1 VTQAHSIQASIA
13 RKRDG
18 GALDR
23 GEIDAWIRGVTD
35 RTIPDYQSAALL
47 MAIFLR
53 GMSREET
60 VALTEA
66 MLASGRRLE
75 WKGVG
80 HPTVDKHSTG
90 GVGDKVSIALAP
102 WVASCGAVVPMLAG
116 RGLGHTGGTL
126 DKLEAIPGFRAR
138 LSAAEFEGQVRR
150 IGVAISGQSDDL
162 APADGALYALRDAT
176 GTVESIPLIVSSV
189 VSKKTASGAA
199 AVVFD
204 VKCGAGAFMR
214 TREEARSLARD
225 LMDVTRAMG
234 RNARAF
240 VTSMDQPLGSAIGNA
255 NETAEA
261 IEVLHQRAPADLTL
275 LTRTLGAAMLVAA
288 GVARERHEAEAR
300 LDRALELGEAMKCAE
315 RFIQA
320 QGGDPRV
327 VTDPSRMARAKTE
340 TKVLA
345 PRSGFVSALDGGALG
360 RLLVSMGGGRRTKE
374 DSVDASV
381 GIRLLRKVGDPVTA
395 GEPVALI
402 EAHRDAP
409 DWAAAA
415 ASAYAFGEARVE
427 PPALVL
433 DDLTK

>member
-1 VTQAHSIQASIA
+1 VPPAHSIQASIV

-18 GALDR
+18 HALDR
-23 GEIDAWIRGVTD
+23 GDIESWIHGVAGGTV
-35 RTIPDYQSAALL
+35 PEYQTAALL

-53 GMSREET
+53 GMSREEI

-66 MLASGRRLE
+66 LLRSGRVLD

-126 DKLEAIPGFRAR
+126 DKLEAIPGFRTR
-138 LSAAEFEGQVRR
+138 LSAAEFEAQIRR
-150 IGVAISGQSDDL
+150 VGVAISGQSEDL

-176 GTVESIPLIVSSV
+176 GTVESIPLIVSSI
-189 VSKKTASGAA
+189 VSKKVASGAA
-199 AVVFD
+199 AIIFD
-204 VKCGAGAFMR
+204 VKCGAGAFVR
-214 TREEARSLARD
+214 TREEAASLARE

-234 RNARAF
+234 RKAGAL
-240 VTSMDQPLGSAIGNA
+240 VTAMDQPLGAAIGNA

-261 IEVLHQRAPADLTL
+261 IDVLRRRAPADLME
-275 LTRTLGAAMLVAA
+275 LTRRLGAAMLVAA

-300 LDRALELGEAMKCAE
+300 LDRALEMGEAMRCAE

-340 TKVLA
+340 TKVTA
-345 PRSGFVSALDGGALG
+345 ARGGFVSAIDGGVLG

-381 GIRLLRKVGDPVTA
+381 GIRLLRKVGDPVAA

-409 DWAAAA
+409 EWAAVA
-415 ASAYAFGEARVE
+415 ASSYAIGEARVD
-427 PPALVL
+427 PPPLVL
-433 DDLTK
+433 DDMTR

>member
-1 VTQAHSIQASIA
+1 MLGSSNRANPFAYPVKIPDGRVEIHDVSKRCMANLAKLDLHGLIVVGGDGTMSFSQKFIENGATRIIPGTHLRDHSPVFGQPYDSIA
-13 RKRDG
+13 AVMPKGSVMVYDGSMWHGG
-18 GALDR
+18 GAN
-23 GEIDAWIRGVTD
+23 
-35 RTIPDYQSAALL
+35 RT
-47 MAIFLR
+47 
-53 GMSREET
+53 
-60 VALTEA
+60 
-66 MLASGRRLE
+66 
-75 WKGVG
+75 
-80 HPTVDKHSTG
+80 
-90 GVGDKVSIALAP
+90 
-102 WVASCGAVVPMLAG
+102 
-116 RGLGHTGGTL
+116 
-126 DKLEAIPGFRAR
+126 
-138 LSAAEFEGQVRR
+138 GQRR

-204 VKCGAGAFMR
+204 VKCGAGAFTR
-214 TREEARSLARD
+214 TREEARSLARE